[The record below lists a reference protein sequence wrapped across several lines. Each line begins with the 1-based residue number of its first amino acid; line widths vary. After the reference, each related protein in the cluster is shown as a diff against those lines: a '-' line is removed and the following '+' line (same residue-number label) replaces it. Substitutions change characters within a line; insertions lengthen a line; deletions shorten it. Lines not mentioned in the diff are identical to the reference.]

1 MQLTDYLRF
10 GDAAGIWLRYCA
22 CKAEVAIGEDLPMHG
37 TILEV
42 PVKLP
47 PSIDALEMQILE
59 QLNEEAVIG
68 LDSLIQM
75 LPEHSWNQIFH
86 AVDRLA
92 RAGRIV
98 LRRHAYDYT
107 LFSAA
112 YPA

>member
-1 MQLTDYLRF
+1 MPGTVL
-10 GDAAGIWLRYCA
+10 
-22 CKAEVAIGEDLPMHG
+22 ELP
-37 TILEV
+37 TQ
-42 PVKLP
+42 LP
-47 PSIDALEMQILE
+47 PSIHGLEARILE
-59 QLNEEAVIG
+59 QLNEDAVIG

-92 RAGRIV
+92 RSGKIV
-98 LRRHAYDYT
+98 LRRHGYDYT

>member
-1 MQLTDYLRF
+1 
-10 GDAAGIWLRYCA
+10 
-22 CKAEVAIGEDLPMHG
+22 MHG

-47 PSIDALEMQILE
+47 PSIDALETQILE
-59 QLNEEAVIG
+59 QLNEETVIG

-107 LFSAA
+107 VFSAA

>member
-1 MQLTDYLRF
+1 MHSTVLELPVP
-10 GDAAGIWLRYCA
+10 APVSIAG
-22 CKAEVAIGEDLPMHG
+22 
-37 TILEV
+37 LETR
-42 PVKLP
+42 
-47 PSIDALEMQILE
+47 ILE

-68 LDSLIQM
+68 LDSLVQM

-98 LRRHAYDYT
+98 LRRHGYDYT

>member
-1 MQLTDYLRF
+1 
-10 GDAAGIWLRYCA
+10 
-22 CKAEVAIGEDLPMHG
+22 MHG
-37 TILEV
+37 TVLEI
-42 PVKLP
+42 PISPP
-47 PSIDALEMQILE
+47 PSIEGLEARILE
-59 QLNEEAVIG
+59 QLNDEAVIG

-92 RAGRIV
+92 RAVRIV
-98 LRRHAYDYT
+98 LRRHGYDYT

>member
-1 MQLTDYLRF
+1 
-10 GDAAGIWLRYCA
+10 
-22 CKAEVAIGEDLPMHG
+22 MHG
-37 TILEV
+37 SVLEASV
-42 PVKLP
+42 SLP
-47 PSIDALEMQILE
+47 HSIDGLEARILE

-86 AVDRLA
+86 AVDQLA

>member
-1 MQLTDYLRF
+1 
-10 GDAAGIWLRYCA
+10 
-22 CKAEVAIGEDLPMHG
+22 MHG
-37 TILEV
+37 TVLEI
-42 PVKLP
+42 PISP
-47 PSIDALEMQILE
+47 PLSIEGLEARILE
-59 QLNEEAVIG
+59 QLNDEAVIG

-98 LRRHAYDYT
+98 LRRHGYDYT